1 MKIKQTF
8 CFSAILLFMF
18 WGDPAMATEEP
29 VFTASL
35 KEGAFEVRS
44 YPALVAAEVS
54 VTGTRDEAS
63 SAGFKLLAGYIFGGN
78 TRRQSIS
85 MTAPVV
91 QSKPGSETIAM
102 TAPVIQSALPGST
115 GAWPVRFIMPAAFT
129 LNTLPTPND
138 PRVKLLELPSARYAV
153 VMFSGMA
160 HEDDV
165 ILRTAELNA
174 FMVEHAL
181 RAVGPSAL
189 ARYNPPWT
197 LWFLRRNE
205 VHIPIAP

>member
-1 MKIKQTF
+1 
-8 CFSAILLFMF
+8 
-18 WGDPAMATEEP
+18 MATEEP

-44 YPALVAAEVS
+44 YPALVAAEGS

-102 TAPVIQSALPGST
+102 TAPVVQAPSAGESIPMTAPVTQSGDASG
-115 GAWPVRFIMPAAFT
+115 WVIRFIMPQAYT
-129 LNTLPTPND
+129 LETLPTPND
-138 PRVKLLELPSARYAV
+138 SKVHLTTLPPTRFAV
-153 VMFSGMA
+153 VRFSGLA
-160 HEDDV
+160 YESD
-165 ILRTAELNA
+165 IAQKTAELNA
-174 FMVEHAL
+174 FIAKQAL
-181 RAVGPSAL
+181 TAAGPPAL

-205 VHIPIAP
+205 VMIPLAHP

>member
-18 WGDPAMATEEP
+18 WGEPAMATEEP

-102 TAPVIQSALPGST
+102 TAPVIQSALPGEYRGLDGSIHHAGCLHLEHFANAERPQSET
-115 GAWPVRFIMPAAFT
+115 VGAAI
-129 LNTLPTPND
+129 
-138 PRVKLLELPSARYAV
+138 
-153 VMFSGMA
+153 G
-160 HEDDV
+160 
-165 ILRTAELNA
+165 
-174 FMVEHAL
+174 AL
-181 RAVGPSAL
+181 RRGHV
-189 ARYNPPWT
+189 
-197 LWFLRRNE
+197 LWNG
-205 VHIPIAP
+205 A